1 MRIFAVLA
9 TALIVAG
16 AGCASVMQPG
26 GETGSVQVKNGQ
38 GQTDGTATLTQL
50 SNGVRVILDA
60 RGLPPG
66 EKGVHVHEVGRCE
79 GPAFTSAG
87 GHFNPDKKQHGLQNP
102 GGPHAGDLPNITIGS
117 DGTGRLET
125 LTDRISLSAGAKSV
139 FDADGSAIVIHA
151 APDDFKTDPTG
162 NSGARIACG
171 VIVKQ

>member
-38 GQTDGTATLTQL
+38 GQTVGTATLTQL